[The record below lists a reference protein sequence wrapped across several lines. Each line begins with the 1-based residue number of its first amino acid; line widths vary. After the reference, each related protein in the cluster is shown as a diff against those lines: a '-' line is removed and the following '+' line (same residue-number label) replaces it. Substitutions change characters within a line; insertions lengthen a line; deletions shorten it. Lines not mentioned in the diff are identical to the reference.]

1 MFDDLRQSGSFLEEE
16 PSPEPHQEPPKKRGR
31 KAAGDGGNFLGMT
44 AAQRFVLALTLLF
57 MACALG
63 GFCLILTNKIYLP
76 FF

>member
-16 PSPEPHQEPPKKRGR
+16 PPPEPQQEPPKKKAR
-31 KAAGDGGNFLGMT
+31 KTGDGGNFLGMT

>member
-16 PSPEPHQEPPKKRGR
+16 PSPETQPEAPKKEPR
-31 KAAGDGGNFLGMT
+31 KSRDGGNFLGMT

-63 GFCLILTNKIYLP
+63 GFCLILTNKVYLP

>member
-16 PSPEPHQEPPKKRGR
+16 PSPEIQQKPPQKKAR
-31 KAAGDGGNFLGMT
+31 KSGDGGNFLGMT
-44 AAQRFVLALTLLF
+44 ASQRFVLALTLLF